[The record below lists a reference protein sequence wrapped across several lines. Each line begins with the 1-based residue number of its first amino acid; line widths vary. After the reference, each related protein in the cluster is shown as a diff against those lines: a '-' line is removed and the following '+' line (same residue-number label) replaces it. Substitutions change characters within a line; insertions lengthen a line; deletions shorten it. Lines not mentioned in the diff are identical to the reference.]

1 VSQTSTAQVT
11 ITSELHPDIAVVGGG
26 LAGTFA
32 AIAAARN
39 GAKVVLVQERP
50 VLGGNSS
57 SEIRVHP
64 VGASQHGYHRDA
76 RETGLM
82 EELFLEV
89 RSRSY
94 GLRQVNGQ
102 HYPMWDVIL
111 AEKAEAEPNLTL
123 LLNTRVI
130 GVETAPDTQAGYE
143 TRVTSLLA
151 FQQSTEVAVRVKPAT
166 VIDATGDGFI
176 ALQAGAPFRYGREA
190 RAEFNERW
198 APDEADDVVL
208 GSTIM
213 FAAKDVGRP
222 APFVPPAWAH
232 RFPTE
237 ELLPFRPHEDIQSGY
252 WWLEWGG
259 RLNTISDNETI
270 RKELHAA
277 VFGVWDHIKNHCTVP
292 GVRERAAT
300 WALDWIGHIPG
311 KRESRRFEGDYLLKE
326 SDLVQGLA
334 AVPADVVAYGG
345 WAIDLHAPDGVYSPD
360 RPCTQPPLPD
370 LYGIPLRSLSSRTV
384 SNLYLAGRNIS
395 QTHVAHGSTRVMKTC
410 AVIGEAA
417 GTAAAFALREGV
429 TPRELASCD
438 DCVAKVQQQLLRQ
451 GAYLPLVANEDPEDL
466 AQLPSVRAQATSQAT
481 LDLDPAAG
489 WEAPGISTAESAGLA
504 QAVEQFPE
512 GRELPL
518 DRLTAQSVVVS
529 GDRIDTLTL
538 PLINAS
544 SQPVDVAIRIRQ
556 AAHLRDFGPKEP
568 NDDLWNGNVAVPPGT
583 SPVEIDLDRLSV
595 TPGAPVVIVAAPHPD
610 VSWSRTWQEPPG
622 SQAARWDDDLGYW
635 RWEHGTL
642 GFALD
647 PLSMPFDPAQALSG
661 VTRAEIGA
669 NVWISDPNQSLPQSW
684 ELHWPQSQLVDTV
697 ELTFDSQ
704 LSGWIWEGAFPLI
717 PRTYDVQVRTAQGS
731 AWHTIDS
738 WEDNVQRR
746 VIHQF
751 PAEQI
756 DAVRIVVRATQGGR
770 TARIVEVRTYGPD
783 ASALARGETT

>member
-1 VSQTSTAQVT
+1 
-11 ITSELHPDIAVVGGG
+11 
-26 LAGTFA
+26 
-32 AIAAARN
+32 
-39 GAKVVLVQERP
+39 
-50 VLGGNSS
+50 
-57 SEIRVHP
+57 
-64 VGASQHGYHRDA
+64 
-76 RETGLM
+76 
-82 EELFLEV
+82 
-89 RSRSY
+89 
-94 GLRQVNGQ
+94 
-102 HYPMWDVIL
+102 MWDVIL

-123 LLNTRVI
+123 LLNTRVV
-130 GVETAPDTQAGYE
+130 GVKTAPDNRAGYE
-143 TRVTSLLA
+143 TRVSSLLA
-151 FQQSTEVAVRVKPAT
+151 FQQSTEMAAQITPTT

-190 RAEFNERW
+190 RAEFDEKW
-198 APDEADDVVL
+198 APEAADDVVL

-232 RFPTE
+232 SFPTE
-237 ELLPFRPHEDIQSGY
+237 ESLPFRPHEDIQSGY

-277 VFGVWDHIKNHCTVP
+277 VFGVWDHIKNHCSVP
-292 GVRERAAT
+292 GVRERVAT

-326 SDLVQGLA
+326 SDLIQGLA

-395 QTHVAHGSTRVMKTC
+395 QTHVTHGSTRVMKTC

-429 TPRELASCD
+429 TPRELTNCD
-438 DCVAKVQQQLLRQ
+438 DCVSAVQQQLLRQ
-451 GAYLPLVANEDPEDL
+451 GAYLPLTRNYDLHDL
-466 AQLPSVRAQATSQAT
+466 ARLPDVCVAATSQAT
-481 LDLDPAAG
+481 LDLDPGAG
-489 WEAPGISTAESAGLA
+489 WEAPGISTAESGGLA

-518 DRLTAQSVVVS
+518 DRPAAQSVVIS
-529 GDRIDTLTL
+529 ADHIDSLTL
-538 PLINAS
+538 PFTNS
-544 SQPVDVAIRIRQ
+544 SPEPVEIPIRIRQ
-556 AAHLRDFGPKEP
+556 ATHLRDFGPLE
-568 NDDLWNGNVAVPPGT
+568 DASVLWSGSVT
-583 SPVEIDLDRLSV
+583 V
-595 TPGAPVVIVAAPHPD
+595 TPGSSTVAVALDNLKVTPATPVVIVVGPHPD
-610 VSWSRTWQEPPG
+610 VSWARSWQEPPG
-622 SQAARWDDDLGYW
+622 TQAARWDDDLGYW

-642 GFALD
+642 GFALN
-647 PLSMPFDPAQALSG
+647 PVSTPYGPENVLSG
-661 VTRAEIGA
+661 VTGPETGT
-669 NVWISDPNQSLPQSW
+669 NLWISDPNQPLPQSC
-684 ELHWPQSQLVDTV
+684 ELHWPRPQLVDTV

-704 LSGWIWEGAFPLI
+704 LSGWIWEGTFPLI
-717 PRTYDVQVRTAQGS
+717 PRAWDLQVCKTGS
-731 AWHTIDS
+731 GGWVTIDGR
-738 WEDNVQRR
+738 EDNAQRR

-751 PAEQI
+751 PEEKL

-770 TARIVEVRTYGPD
+770 TARIVEVRTYGPN
-783 ASALARGETT
+783 ALHLREAKRCERRRRSIQRPSPLSYGT

>member
-1 VSQTSTAQVT
+1 
-11 ITSELHPDIAVVGGG
+11 
-26 LAGTFA
+26 
-32 AIAAARN
+32 
-39 GAKVVLVQERP
+39 
-50 VLGGNSS
+50 
-57 SEIRVHP
+57 
-64 VGASQHGYHRDA
+64 
-76 RETGLM
+76 ETGLM

-123 LLNTRVI
+123 LLNTRVA
-130 GVETAPDTQAGYE
+130 GVETASDDRAGYE
-143 TRVTSLLA
+143 TRVTGLLA
-151 FQQSTEVAVRVKPAT
+151 FQQSTELAVRITPTT

-190 RAEFNERW
+190 RSEFDERW
-198 APDEADDVVL
+198 APEEADDIVL

-213 FAAKDVGRP
+213 FAAKDVARP

-232 RFPTE
+232 SFPTE
-237 ELLPFRPHEDIQSGY
+237 ESLPFRPHEDIQSGY

-259 RLNTISDNETI
+259 RLNTIADNETI

-292 GVRERAAT
+292 GVRERAAN

-311 KRESRRFEGDYLLKE
+311 KRESRRFEGDYILRE
-326 SDLVQGLA
+326 RDLVAGLN

-370 LYGIPLRSLSSRTV
+370 LYGIPLRGLSSRTV

-429 TPRELASCD
+429 SPRELANCD
-438 DCVAKVQQQLLRQ
+438 DCVRAIQRQLLRQ
-451 GAYLPLVANEDPEDL
+451 GAYLPLVANDDPHDL
-466 AQLPSVRAQATSQAT
+466 ARLPGVIVSATSQAT

-504 QAVEQFPE
+504 QAVEQYPD

-518 DRLTAQSVVVS
+518 DRLTGQSIVIS
-529 GDRIDTLTL
+529 ADHIDTLSL
-538 PLINAS
+538 PLTNAS
-544 SQPVDVAIRIRQ
+544 SQPTDVAIRIRQ
-556 AAHLRDFGPKEP
+556 AAHLRDFGPEESSG
-568 NDDLWNGNVAVPPGT
+568 DLWTGTANVPPGS
-583 SPVEIDLDRLSV
+583 SPVVIDLDRLTV
-595 TPGAPVVIVAAPHPD
+595 TPGTPVVVILEPHPAL
-610 VSWSRTWQEPPG
+610 SWSRSWQEPPG
-622 SQAARWDDDLGYW
+622 TQAARWDDDLGYW

-642 GFALD
+642 GFALE
-647 PLSMPFDPAQALSG
+647 PVSAPYGPEEVLSG
-661 VTRAEIGA
+661 VTRPEIGA
-669 NVWISDPNQSLPQSW
+669 NVWISDPNQPLPQAW
-684 ELHWPQSQLVDTV
+684 ELHWPQPQTI
-697 ELTFDSQ
+697 ETIEITFDSQ

-717 PRTYDVQVRTAQGS
+717 PRAWDLQVLKAGS
-731 AWHTIDS
+731 SDWLTNDS
-738 WEDNVQRR
+738 REQNAQRR
-746 VIHQF
+746 AIHQF
-751 PAEQI
+751 PAEKL
-756 DAVRIVVRATQGGR
+756 DAVRIAVRATQGGR
-770 TARIVEVRTYGPD
+770 TARIVEVRCYGPQ
-783 ASALARGETT
+783 ASASARGRAT